1 MGITIHNI
9 LKNDKEYSLVEL
21 NHSQE
26 KLIAKVWNKDGR
38 LKEKVGHENL
48 IVEINYEQLIN
59 IKILENYDDFDSKI
73 SQKETN
79 YLIKGRISQIIKTEN
94 DVWIDLY
101 LQTGPEFITILK
113 SQIGELEIQI
123 DQGVEI
129 EVTNLK
135 FYPTYKSKRM
145 SFLTAEWRKLIMA
158 NYEIDPAILKPYLPA
173 FTELDFF
180 EGKTYVSLVGFL
192 FDNTKLKGLSI
203 PFHKTFE
210 EVNLRFYVRHF
221 DGKEW
226 KRGTVFISEIVPK
239 PAIAF
244 VANTLYKEHYSTMR
258 MRYEWAYTEGAIDVS
273 YEWRHKKQ
281 WNKLAVTA
289 EDQLIPIPKGSFEEF
304 ITEHYWGY
312 NRISN
317 KQTTEYEVRH
327 SRWDQYSLKS
337 YNIEADFESLYG
349 SDFKFLQLAKPH
361 NVLLAEGSAISVE
374 GKRSIQKLFQEKT

>member
-1 MGITIHNI
+1 
-9 LKNDKEYSLVEL
+9 
-21 NHSQE
+21 
-26 KLIAKVWNKDGR
+26 
-38 LKEKVGHENL
+38 
-48 IVEINYEQLIN
+48 
-59 IKILENYDDFDSKI
+59 
-73 SQKETN
+73 
-79 YLIKGRISQIIKTEN
+79 
-94 DVWIDLY
+94 
-101 LQTGPEFITILK
+101 
-113 SQIGELEIQI
+113 
-123 DQGVEI
+123 
-129 EVTNLK
+129 
-135 FYPTYKSKRM
+135 M

-158 NYEIDPAILKPYLPA
+158 NYEIDPSILNPYLPA

-192 FDNTKLKGLSI
+192 FDKTKLKGLSI

-221 DGKEW
+221 DGKVW

-258 MRYEWAYTEGAIDVS
+258 MRYEWAYTAGTLDVR
-273 YEWRHKKQ
+273 YEWRHKKH
-281 WNKLAVTA
+281 WNKLAVQA

-312 NRISN
+312 NSISD

-327 SRWDQYSLKS
+327 PRWDQYNVKS
-337 YNIEADFESLYG
+337 YNIEADFASLYG
-349 SDFKFLQLAKPH
+349 SDFKFLQQAKPY

-374 GKRSIQKLFQEKT
+374 GKRSIQK